1 MLAGATFK
9 LYTKEDDANKDINA
23 ITITKKADGRYIFDK
38 KVRIQKWYPLV
49 KKSIIL

>member
-23 ITITKKADGRYIFDK
+23 ITITKRQMEDIYLIK
-38 KVRIQKWYPLV
+38 KFEYRNDIHWS
-49 KKSIIL
+49 KSQ

>member
-23 ITITKKADGRYIFDK
+23 ITITKKADGIYLIK